1 MPELLSILTWK
12 KTYTSNFPLIDI
24 SDLIK
29 LPLSECYPPLTRVP
43 RGRLKKERFRK
54 DKVQG
59 PKKEATTQAIAEL
72 VRDANNK
79 V

>member
-1 MPELLSILTWK
+1 LLSILTWK

-29 LPLSECYPPLTRVP
+29 LPLSECYPPLTRVLRSRP
-43 RGRLKKERFRK
+43 KKERFRK
-54 DKVQG
+54 DKIRG
-59 PKKEATTQAIAEL
+59 PREEAIAQAIAKPA
-72 VRDANNK
+72 RDANNE